1 VYSKLHCFIHFLIAA
16 TIGVA
21 SFAAAQA
28 QAPAA
33 PAATPAP
40 AAVTP
45 AAASSIHGHI
55 ADPTGALIPGATVTI
70 TNALGVAVK
79 STTSDAAGSY
89 SVTGLAPGGY
99 IVQATVEGFANFT
112 SPTLQLAAG
121 QTKRVDVS
129 MAIEATEQ
137 SVTVTDEEG
146 APEVSTDAGSNA
158 SAIVLKGKDLDA
170 LSDDPDELSNELTAL
185 AGPSAGLRNRRF
197 ARSASTRIRF
207 LLNSTASAMAASR
220 FLPSQEQT
228 CFMGAASCRATT
240 VPSTLRIRLLP
251 PRPTIAFSTTEPSA
265 DRSTKRHRSFSALKV
280 ETTLT
285 PASTRSIFQPSTQP
299 QGSTPFPQIQT
310 ATSFRLRARF
320 THHQAGSRF
329 RLALICNWASPT
341 R

>member
-16 TIGVA
+16 TICVA

-185 AGPSAGLRNRRF
+185 AGPSAGPNGGQIYIDGF
-197 ARSASTRIRF
+197 TGG
-207 LLNSTASAMAASR
+207 T
-220 FLPSQEQT
+220 
-228 CFMGAASCRATT
+228 
-240 VPSTLRIRLLP
+240 LP
-251 PRPTIAFSTTEPSA
+251 PKSA
-265 DRSTKRHRSFSALKV
+265 IREIRINQNPFSA
-280 ETTLT
+280 EFDRIGYGRIEILT
-285 PASTRSIFQPSTQP
+285 KPGTDVL
-299 QGSTPFPQIQT
+299 QGIVLSQ
-310 ATSFRLRARF
+310 R
-320 THHQAGSRF
+320 
-329 RLALICNWASPT
+329 
-341 R
+341 

>member
-1 VYSKLHCFIHFLIAA
+1 MYSKLHCFIHFLIAA
-16 TIGVA
+16 TIGFA

-33 PAATPAP
+33 PAATPA
-40 AAVTP
+40 AAATTP
-45 AAASSIHGHI
+45 AAAAAIHGHI
-55 ADPTGALIPGATVTI
+55 ADPTGALIPGATVNI

-79 STTSDAAGSY
+79 STTSDASGSY

-185 AGPSAGLRNRRF
+185 AGPSAGPNGGQIYIDGF
-197 ARSASTRIRF
+197 TGG
-207 LLNSTASAMAASR
+207 T
-220 FLPSQEQT
+220 
-228 CFMGAASCRATT
+228 
-240 VPSTLRIRLLP
+240 LP
-251 PRPTIAFSTTEPSA
+251 PKSA
-265 DRSTKRHRSFSALKV
+265 IREIRINQNPFSA
-280 ETTLT
+280 EFDRIGYGRIEILT
-285 PASTRSIFQPSTQP
+285 KPGTDKLHGRGFLQGNDSSFNTQNPFAPPPSYHSLQYNGTISGSINKKASLFVSVYCSEIV
-299 QGSTPFPQIQT
+299 
-310 ATSFRLRARF
+310 
-320 THHQAGSRF
+320 
-329 RLALICNWASPT
+329 
-341 R
+341 